1 MKRGQHVRIP
11 WLHSVSI
18 AELVIK
24 LQFLY
29 NSRQVPDSGLKI
41 HLKQIFNIQDHLF
54 PFCVKYFYLLQVM
67 SLIVFRRFVINKGM
81 WKICRREGEPHSAP
95 GSAQEPGHCFEG
107 SIFCNIPKFRFR
119 FLNKT
124 DFIFSTKSPFIL
136 RSLGE
141 EEKNNFHTWI
151 FAGNILLH
159 RQNVIRQAGV

>member
-11 WLHSVSI
+11 WLHSVSV

-81 WKICRREGEPHSAP
+81 WKICRRGEPHSALGLLRSLGIALKAP
-95 GSAQEPGHCFEG
+95 FSVT
-107 SIFCNIPKFRFR
+107 S
-119 FLNKT
+119 LNSDLGFWIKQV
-124 DFIFSTKSPFIL
+124 SSPALNHPLTL

-151 FAGNILLH
+151 FVGNILLH
-159 RQNVIRQAGV
+159 RQNVIRQAGA